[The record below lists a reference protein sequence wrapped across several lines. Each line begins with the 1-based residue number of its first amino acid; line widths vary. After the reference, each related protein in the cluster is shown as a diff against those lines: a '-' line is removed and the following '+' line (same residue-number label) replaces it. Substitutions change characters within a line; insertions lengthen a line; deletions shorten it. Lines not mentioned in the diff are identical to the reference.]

1 MGARP
6 WKGCPHCTKWWGLSR
21 APAPCLKKIDP
32 RITYTGQSHARRCV
46 ETKEPRGWG
55 GSRKKKSEVKR
66 FSLCALPA
74 PRQHLSTNGKLFGV
88 KSINGNVVE
97 SEIVWSCLPCAA
109 PPASNG
115 DIPKGGILRFERV
128 RDSAGAVYTYIF
140 LVAVV
145 SDTGIWPVVGTLPRM
160 WQ

>member
-1 MGARP
+1 MRVRP

-21 APAPCLKKIDP
+21 APAPCLKKVDP
-32 RITYTGQSHARRCV
+32 RIAYTGQSHARRCV
-46 ETKEPRGWG
+46 ESKEPRGWG

-97 SEIVWSCLPCAA
+97 SEIVWSCFANCCPT
-109 PPASNG
+109 G
-115 DIPKGGILRFERV
+115 VRERGYPKG
-128 RDSAGAVYTYIF
+128 RDLAIRESQRLCRGCVHLHIPCCSGQGHGDMARRGHT
-140 LVAVV
+140 
-145 SDTGIWPVVGTLPRM
+145 S
-160 WQ
+160 